1 MYPAPFPFRYHL
13 RLNSFSQDDSVT
25 KAQDELTDKVSY
37 RDSRRAAFRVLQPGK
52 THVLRRFLSFVL
64 VAAIAFFV
72 WNTLTESFPPEQR
85 AVLFLFLLAVGL
97 WVTEAVP
104 AFAVGLLIMGYLVF
118 ALGSPVLLEEPW
130 DVRPYLNT
138 WSSPVIW
145 LMLGGF
151 FLAEGLSRTGL
162 DRKLF
167 TLAIRPA
174 GTRPRRILLAVM
186 LTSAVSS
193 MFISNTS
200 TTVLMI
206 GAVLPLVHQLG
217 RKEPFSKALMVAI
230 PLAASVGGMGTIIGS
245 APNAIAVGAAAE
257 AGADIDFIEWMLL
270 GVPVAL
276 TLVIAAWYFL
286 LRRYPATLTEIK
298 LDLDLLE
305 EPELPG
311 TRDRVIVSGLAIVTV
326 LMWMTTPLHGI
337 HVAAISLIPIV
348 GLTMTQVLGAAQVR
362 GLPWDT
368 LMLVAGGLSLGSAVV
383 DTGLAERMAS
393 GLGFLTGLNADVLI
407 FAVMALLTVLLSNV
421 MSNTAT
427 VSLVLPIA
435 VALVPGRELE
445 MCLILGL
452 SASCALMLPVS
463 TPPNAVAF
471 ATGEIETRD
480 LRPGGMLIGL
490 LGPVLI
496 IAWVLVIAHWVG

>member
-1 MYPAPFPFRYHL
+1 MDK
-13 RLNSFSQDDSVT
+13 DDQVI
-25 KAQDELTDKVSY
+25 DKIAY
-37 RDSRRAAFRVLQPGK
+37 RDSRRAAFRILEPGVR
-52 THVLRRFLSFVL
+52 HALRRFLLFIAVSIVALVL
-64 VAAIAFFV
+64 
-72 WNTLTESFPPEQR
+72 WKTLTVSLPPEQR
-85 AVLFLFLLAVGL
+85 AVLLLFLLAIGL
-97 WVTEAVP
+97 WATEAVP

-118 ALGSPVLLEEPW
+118 ALGTPLLLAEPW
-130 DVRPYLNT
+130 DVSPYLNS

-162 DRKLF
+162 DRQLF
-167 TLAIRPA
+167 ALAIKPA
-174 GTRPRRILLAVM
+174 GSQPGRVLLAVM
-186 LTSAVSS
+186 LTSAIAS

-206 GAVLPLVHQLG
+206 GAVLPLVRQLG
-217 RKEPFSKALMVAI
+217 TGEPFAKALMVAI

-245 APNAIAVGAAAE
+245 APNAIAAGVAA
-257 AGADIDFIEWMLL
+257 DFGHTVDFVEWMMI
-270 GVPVAL
+270 GAPVS
-276 TLVIAAWYFL
+276 LVLVFLAWFYL
-286 LRRYPATLTEIK
+286 VKRHPTTISEIN
-298 LDLDLLE
+298 LDLDTLE

-311 TRDRVIVSGLAIVTV
+311 KRDRLIVTSISITTV
-326 LMWMTTPLHGI
+326 ALWMTTPLHGI

-383 DTGLAERMAS
+383 DTGLAERLAS
-393 GLGFLTGLNADVLI
+393 GLEFLTVLNADVVV
-407 FAVMALLTVLLSNV
+407 FAVLAMLTVLLSNF

-427 VSLVLPIA
+427 VSVVLPVA
-435 VALVPGRELE
+435 VALMPGRELE

-452 SASCALMLPVS
+452 SASCALLLPVS

-471 ATGEIETRD
+471 STGKLQTKD
-480 LRPGGMLIGL
+480 LRPGGLLIGV
-490 LGPVLI
+490 LGPAMI
-496 IAWVLVIAHWVG
+496 ISWVLLVAWLIG

>member
-1 MYPAPFPFRYHL
+1 MTQRD
-13 RLNSFSQDDSVT
+13 NSLSDQV
-25 KAQDELTDKVSY
+25 AY
-37 RDSRRAAFRVLQPGK
+37 RDSRRAAFRVLEPGK
-52 THVLRRFLSFVL
+52 THALRRFLSFVV
-64 VAAIAFFV
+64 VAVVAFVV
-72 WNTLTESFPPEQR
+72 WNTLTGSFPPEQR

-104 AFAVGLLIMGYLVF
+104 AFAVGLFIMGYLVF
-118 ALGSPVLLEEPW
+118 ALGTPMLVNEPM
-130 DVRPYLNT
+130 DVRPYVNT
-138 WSSPVIW
+138 WSSPVVW

-162 DRKLF
+162 DRQLF
-167 TLAIRPA
+167 VLAMKPA
-174 GTRPRRILLAVM
+174 GSQPSRVLLVLM
-186 LTSAVSS
+186 LSSAVAS

-245 APNAIAVGAAAE
+245 APNAIAAGIAAE
-257 AGADIDFIEWMLL
+257 AGSPIDFIEWMMIGAPL
-270 GVPVAL
+270 AL
-276 TLVIAAWYFL
+276 SLVVAAWYFL
-286 LRRYPATLTEIK
+286 IKRYPASITEINLK
-298 LDLDLLE
+298 IDTMD

-311 TRDRVIVSGLAIVTV
+311 RRERLIVGSLALCTIA
-326 LMWMTTPLHGI
+326 LWMTTPLHGV

-362 GLPWDT
+362 ALPWDT

-393 GLGFLTGLNADVLI
+393 ELGFLTGLNSDVAV
-407 FAVMALLTVLLSNV
+407 FAVLTLLTVLLSNV

-427 VSLVLPIA
+427 VSLVLPVA
-435 VALVPGRELE
+435 VAMMPGRELE
-445 MCLILGL
+445 TCLILGL
-452 SASCALMLPVS
+452 SSSCALMLPVS

-471 ATGEIETRD
+471 ATGEITTGD
-480 LRPGGMLIGL
+480 LRPGGLFIGL
-490 LGPVLI
+490 LGPTLI
-496 IAWVLVIAHWVG
+496 ISTVLLFMWLLG